1 MIEFPTVNYNHSV
14 FDGRKFNEVFTVGF
28 LNLPNLP
35 NLPKI
40 RNCARCG
47 KIFTAMNG
55 EKVCRDC
62 VQKEKEFEEKVISY
76 IRENPGSS
84 LKDVMQATGAN
95 DKMMKRM
102 MKEGIFSPSS
112 GVQVEG
118 TTYPCMK
125 CGRQIT
131 HGTYCMDCL
140 SQLRMQTKKAAEA
153 MQLRMKEDPKMST
166 IERLNKMAERE
177 FERENRLSG
186 NRRIFSKG
194 MFKDR

>member
-1 MIEFPTVNYNHSV
+1 M
-14 FDGRKFNEVFTVGF
+14 GF

-35 NLPKI
+35 SLPKI
-40 RNCARCG
+40 RNCSKCG

-62 VQKEKEFEEKVISY
+62 VQKEKDFEEKVVQY
-76 IRENPGSS
+76 IRDNPGSS
-84 LKDVMQATGAN
+84 MKEVMQATGAN

-102 MKEGIFSPSS
+102 MKEGIFSPTASAH
-112 GVQVEG
+112 VEG
-118 TTYPCMK
+118 APYPCMK
-125 CGRQIT
+125 CGRPIT

-140 SQLRMQTKKAAEA
+140 SKLRTQTKKAAEA
-153 MQLRMKEDPKMST
+153 MQIRIKEDPKMST
-166 IERLNKMAERE
+166 IERLNKMAEKE

-186 NRRIFSKG
+186 IRRNFSNG